1 MSTLENNFENNRYLS
16 EEELQRLL
24 QTADGPCV
32 SIYMSAPE
40 LGRERRKH
48 PIKLKNLL
56 HEVEEKLLE
65 GAARPASVKN
75 FLRPI
80 QDLVTDNDFWRR
92 QSPGI
97 AVFLNSQWFRPV
109 LLPFECAEIVVVSDR
124 FHLKPILPLLIED
137 REFCVLALSQ
147 NQVKFF
153 QCTPYDIEEIELP
166 NVPSSL
172 AEALKYDDAEKQLQF
187 HTQTSGM
194 TGNNQRAA
202 MFHGHGI
209 GVDDS
214 KDNILR
220 FFRAVEKG
228 LQSLPVLNQR
238 PLILAGVEYLHS
250 IYRAVNTY
258 PHLLETGITGNIEKM
273 SPGQLLEKSREVAD
287 SHFKKKRDDE
297 FSRYND
303 LSGTDLASGD
313 IKKIVPAADEGRI
326 DTLFVAAGSEQ
337 WGAFDAEMRSLA
349 LEAGPKLGAYDL
361 TDYAAVHAFLKGGK
375 VYVAETQ
382 EFPEISKCAAILR
395 Y

>member
-1 MSTLENNFENNRYLS
+1 MSTLENNFENNRNLS
-16 EEELQRLL
+16 EEELKRLL
-24 QTADGPCV
+24 QTAEGPCV

-40 LGRERRKH
+40 LGREKRKH

-56 HEVEEKLLE
+56 HSVEEKLLE
-65 GAARPASVKN
+65 GDTRPASVKN
-75 FLRPI
+75 FLKPI
-80 QDLVTDNDFWRR
+80 QDLVTDNDFWRK

-97 AVFLNSQWFRPV
+97 AVFLDSKWFRPL
-109 LLPFECAEIVVVSDR
+109 LLPYECGELVVASDR
-124 FHLKPILPLLIED
+124 FHLKPILPLLTED

-147 NQVKFF
+147 NQVKCF

-166 NVPSSL
+166 NVPTSL

-228 LQSLPVLNQR
+228 LQSQPILKQR

-258 PHLLETGITGNIEKM
+258 PYLLDTGITGNIEKT
-273 SPGQLLEKSREVAD
+273 SPLQLLEKSREVVD

-297 FSRYND
+297 LSRYTD
-303 LSGTDLASGD
+303 LSGTDLVSAD
-313 IKKIVPAADEGRI
+313 IKEIVPAADEGRI

-337 WGAFDAEMRSLA
+337 WGIFDAEMRSVA
-349 LEAGPKLGAYDL
+349 LEERPKLGAYDL
-361 TDYAAVHAFLKGGK
+361 ADYAAVHAYLKGGK
-375 VYVAETQ
+375 VYVVDTQ
-382 EFPEISKCAAILR
+382 EVPEISKCAAILR

>member
-1 MSTLENNFENNRYLS
+1 MSTLEKTFEKNLYLS
-16 EEELQRLL
+16 EEEMKRLL

-40 LGRERRKH
+40 LGREKRKH
-48 PIKLKNLL
+48 PIKLKNLV
-56 HEVEEKLLE
+56 HRAEEKLLQ
-65 GAARPASVKN
+65 GDLRPASVKN
-75 FLRPI
+75 LLKPI
-80 QDLVTDNDFWRR
+80 QDLVTDNDFWRG

-97 AVFLNSQWFRPV
+97 AVFLNSQWFRP
-109 LLPFECAEIVVVSDR
+109 LSLPFECEEIVAVSDR
-124 FHLKPILPLLIED
+124 FHLKPILPLLTED

-147 NQVKFF
+147 NQVKCF
-153 QCTPYDIEEIELP
+153 QCTPYDIQEIELP

-172 AEALKYDDAEKQLQF
+172 DEALKYDDAEKQLQF

-228 LQSLPVLNQR
+228 LQSQPILKQR

-250 IYRAVNTY
+250 IYRSVNTY
-258 PHLLETGITGNIEKM
+258 PHLLENGVAGNIEKM

-287 SHFKKKRDDE
+287 SHFKKKRDGE
-297 FSRYND
+297 FSRYHD
-303 LSGTDLASGD
+303 LGGTDLASSD
-313 IKKIVPAADEGRI
+313 LKQIVPAAHEGRI
-326 DTLFVAAGSEQ
+326 DTLFVEAGSEQ
-337 WGAFDAEMRSLA
+337 WGVFDAEVRSVA
-349 LEAGPKLGAYDL
+349 LETGPRLGAYDL
-361 TDYAAVHAFLKGGK
+361 TDYAAVHTYLKGGR
-375 VYVAETQ
+375 VYVVRTRET
-382 EFPEISKCAAILR
+382 PGISQCAAILR